1 MTYRIVAL
9 EGVDGSGK
17 STLLE
22 NIRASLSEN
31 ANVVHA
37 RPARALSN
45 AFRRIAEDGRP
56 GNLYQDT
63 LPAPFRH
70 SAYLLESAVQFRY
83 EHERFA
89 RADFVLFDR
98 WRHTWAVYCEDV
110 AEHRD
115 WFARIEALLPRPD
128 VLFWL
133 RVDPRLSYERL
144 VARHDRWVDVY
155 SPAALRAKIAR
166 LCERY
171 EEVMRDSGAVVLDG
185 TGSPAQVHA
194 EALAVLASRTSGS
207 DRPQQ
212 LPHGAP

>member
-1 MTYRIVAL
+1 MAL

-22 NIRASLSEN
+22 SLHASLS
-31 ANVVHA
+31 AHSKVVRA

-56 GNLYQDT
+56 ENLYQDA

-83 EHERFA
+83 EQHRFEQ
-89 RADFVLFDR
+89 ADFVLFDR

-110 AEHRD
+110 VEHGD

-133 RVDPRLSYERL
+133 RVDPELAYERL
-144 VARHDRWVDVY
+144 VARQDRWVEAY
-155 SPAALRAKIAR
+155 SPAGLRAKITR

-185 TGSPAQVHA
+185 TGPASEVRA
-194 EALAVLASRTSGS
+194 EALAVLAAQPAASVG
-207 DRPQQ
+207 
-212 LPHGAP
+212 

>member
-1 MTYRIVAL
+1 MKIEVTYRIVAL

-22 NIRASLSEN
+22 SLHTSLS
-31 ANVVHA
+31 AHAKVVHA

-56 GNLYQDT
+56 ENLYQDA

-83 EHERFA
+83 EQDRFEQ
-89 RADFVLFDR
+89 ADFVLFDR

-110 AEHRD
+110 VEHRD
-115 WFARIEALLPRPD
+115 WFARIETLLPRPD

-133 RVDPRLSYERL
+133 RVDPEVAYERL
-144 VARHDRWVDVY
+144 VARQDRWVEAY
-155 SPAALRAKIAR
+155 SPAGLRAKITR

-171 EEVMRDSGAVVLDG
+171 EEVMRNSGAVVLDG
-185 TGSPAQVHA
+185 TKPAAAVRA
-194 EALAVLASRTSGS
+194 EAMAVLAAQPTSVG
-207 DRPQQ
+207 
-212 LPHGAP
+212 

>member
-22 NIRASLSEN
+22 SLGTSLSER
-31 ANVVHA
+31 ASVVRA

-56 GNLYQDT
+56 EKLYQDA

-83 EHERFA
+83 EQQRFEQ
-89 RADFVLFDR
+89 ADFVLFDR

-110 AEHRD
+110 VEHRD
-115 WFARIEALLPRPD
+115 WFARIEALLPRAD

-133 RVDPRLSYERL
+133 RVDPELAYERL
-144 VARHDRWVDVY
+144 VARQDRWVDAY
-155 SPAALRAKIAR
+155 SPAGLRAKITG

-185 TGSPAQVHA
+185 ARPPAEVHA
-194 EALAVLASRTSGS
+194 EAVAVLTSRTAGS
-207 DRPQQ
+207 V
-212 LPHGAP
+212 G